1 MVQSIRLFTNCL
13 GFSRAA
19 GVSRV
24 GALRLCRPAGN
35 RRLLQPQPRLSS
47 LIRKSGPAAM
57 GLLLSLAWLPAVS
70 VQAAPRQMQVAQAAA
85 PQAAA
90 PAELQKT
97 LADLDAAASQR
108 DLPAVMKFY
117 GTNFKTADGL
127 SRQAFEESLKKLWQ
141 DYQTLIY
148 KTEINSWKA
157 TSDGFIAQI
166 TTTVTGTEKTADR
179 TLSLKSTLKAEQT
192 LVGQTIVSQ
201 NILSENSQVTSGEA
215 PPTVQLS
222 LPTEVKVGQDYNL
235 DVVVKE
241 PLQDSLLVG
250 TATDTAVTP
259 EAYLKSPRLE
269 LELLS
274 AGGIF
279 KLGKAP
285 AQPGDRWISIALIR
299 DSGMTLIT
307 QRLKVIK

>member
-1 MVQSIRLFTNCL
+1 MLSLLMVQSIRLFTNCL
-13 GFSRAA
+13 GFGRAI
-19 GVSRV
+19 GVSPM

-35 RRLLQPQPRLSS
+35 RRLPQIRLSS
-47 LIRKSGPAAM
+47 LIRKSGPAM
-57 GLLLSLAWLPAVS
+57 GLLLGLAWLPAVS

-85 PQAAA
+85 P
-90 PAELQKT
+90 AELQKT
-97 LADLDAAASQR
+97 LAAIDAAASQR

-117 GTNFKTADGL
+117 GASFTTTDGL
-127 SRQAFEESLKKLWQ
+127 NRQAFEDSLKKLWQ
-141 DYQTLIY
+141 DYQTLTY
-148 KTEINSWKA
+148 KTKINSWKA
-157 TSDGFIAQI
+157 TSDGFIAQV
-166 TTTVTGTEKTADR
+166 TTTVTGTQKTTER

-192 LVGQTIVSQ
+192 LVGQTIASQ

-222 LPTEVKVGQDYNL
+222 LPTEVKIGQDYNL
-235 DVVVKE
+235 DVVVQE

-279 KLGKAP
+279 KTGKAP

>member
-1 MVQSIRLFTNCL
+1 MVQSIRLLTNCL
-13 GFSRAA
+13 GFGRST
-19 GVSRV
+19 GVSPV
-24 GALRLCRPAGN
+24 GRLHERLCPPTGN
-35 RRLLQPQPRLSS
+35 RGLLSKPRPST
-47 LIRKSGPAAM
+47 LIRKCSPAI
-57 GLLLSLAWLPAVS
+57 GLLLGLAWLPTLP
-70 VQAAPRQMQVAQAAA
+70 VQAAPSSIRIAQAAA
-85 PQAAA
+85 PA

-117 GTNFKTADGL
+117 GASFTTADGL
-127 SRQAFEESLKKLWQ
+127 NRQSFEDSLKKLWQ
-141 DYQTLIY
+141 DFQTLTY

-157 TSDGFIAQI
+157 TPDGFIAQV
-166 TTTVTGTEKTADR
+166 TTTVTGTEKTAER
-179 TLSLKSTLKAEQT
+179 TLALKSILKAEQK

-215 PPTVQLS
+215 PPTVQMS
-222 LPTEVKVGQDYNL
+222 IPTEVKVGQDYNL

-250 TATDTAVTP
+250 TATETAVTP

-299 DSGMTLIT
+299 DSGITLIT
-307 QRLKVIK
+307 QRLKVVK